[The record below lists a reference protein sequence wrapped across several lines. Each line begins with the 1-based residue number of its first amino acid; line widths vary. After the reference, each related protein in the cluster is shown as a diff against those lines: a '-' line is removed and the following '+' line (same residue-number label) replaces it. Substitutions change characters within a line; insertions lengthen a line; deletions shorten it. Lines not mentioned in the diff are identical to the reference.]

1 MAPKSSDT
9 LDRILSMPILV
20 TTPADVGRLARELEV
35 IDNALLQLGLRAAA
49 TEIKMPRTSRLMDQ
63 LVQINSLNLLL
74 PADRAL
80 LQRYLVAI
88 RSKAPVLHMSF
99 SSDPAPAFIE
109 KVMVWLRREIH
120 PELLLTIGLQP
131 TIGAGCVVRTNNK
144 YFDFSLRQDFVKKRQ
159 LLLEALVAGEPEP
172 VSVAAPVGIPVPAA
186 AIAEAAVTATPVEV
200 ANTEPVA

>member
-1 MAPKSSDT
+1 VAPKSSVT
-9 LDRILSMPILV
+9 EDRILSLPILV

-35 IDNALLQLGLRAAA
+35 IDNALLQLGLRAPT

-74 PADRAL
+74 SDDRAL
-80 LQRYLVAI
+80 TQRYLVAI
-88 RSKAPVLHMSF
+88 RAKAPVLHMSF

-109 KVMVWLRREIH
+109 KLVVWLRREIH

-144 YFDFSLRQDFVKKRQ
+144 YFDFSLRQDFAKKRQ
-159 LLLEALVAGEPEP
+159 LLFDALVATASQVE
-172 VSVAAPVGIPVPAA
+172 AAPAA
-186 AIAEAAVTATPVEV
+186 APGIAVPATAIAAAEVAVTESV
-200 ANTEPVA
+200 A